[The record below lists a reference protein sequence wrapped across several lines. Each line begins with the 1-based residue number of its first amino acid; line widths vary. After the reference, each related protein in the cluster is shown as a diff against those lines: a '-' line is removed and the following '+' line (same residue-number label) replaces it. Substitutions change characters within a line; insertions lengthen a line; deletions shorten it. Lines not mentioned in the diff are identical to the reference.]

1 MIVALLGAECTGKS
15 TLARALAARLGAGL
29 VTEYLREWC
38 EARGTTP
45 QAHEQ
50 ASIAAEQAR
59 RIEHGAAHHALLI
72 ADTTPLMTALFSQ
85 HYFSD
90 DSLLAQALDFQRR
103 CDLTLLCAPD
113 LPWQADGF
121 MRDGPG
127 VRTAIDTRLR
137 DTLSQHA
144 LPWQSVQGTEDC
156 RLDAAL
162 RAIREREQ
170 QAR

>member
-45 QAHEQ
+45 RVHEQ
-50 ASIAAEQAR
+50 ADIAAEQAR
-59 RIEHGAAHHALLI
+59 RIEHGAAHHELLI

-85 HYFSD
+85 HYFGD
-90 DSLLAQALDFQRR
+90 DSLLPQALAFQRR

-113 LPWQADGF
+113 LPWQADGY

-127 VRTAIDTRLR
+127 VRAAIDTRLR
-137 DTLSQHA
+137 DTLRQHG
-144 LPWQSVQGTEDC
+144 LPWQSVQGSDDD
-156 RLDAAL
+156 RLNAAL
-162 RAIREREQ
+162 RAIRQREP
-170 QAR
+170 RGN